1 MTTPSEP
8 TAEEREAQLSQ
19 LRKRMAK
26 AARRKDMDRYA
37 ELKSEH
43 DRLKDDHVMASHQEM
58 KAAMR
63 ARGAARVAAGLLKV
77 PEPQYGEVLHA
88 LLGDPCAEDMKRF
101 AGAEMAKLRARV
113 HPGGTPPP
121 VARTESMKASGS
133 TPPAAP
139 SRTPAQPV
147 QPDDGGRALVAARL
161 RTARARLKDAK
172 RHGDQQYA
180 IKLRAMVAGLE
191 ADAAQVDRPPFSA
204 ADRPGTLR
212 CGHQLAARCACPR
225 RSSARGQR

>member
-63 ARGAARVAAGLLKV
+63 ARGAAR
-77 PEPQYGEVLHA
+77 
-88 LLGDPCAEDMKRF
+88 EDR
-101 AGAEMAKLRARV
+101 
-113 HPGGTPPP
+113 
-121 VARTESMKASGS
+121 
-133 TPPAAP
+133 PAP
-139 SRTPAQPV
+139 
-147 QPDDGGRALVAARL
+147 ARL
-161 RTARARLKDAK
+161 SEAERWRRAIRGRYGSGMTAT
-172 RHGDQQYA
+172 
-180 IKLRAMVAGLE
+180 IW
-191 ADAAQVDRPPFSA
+191 
-204 ADRPGTLR
+204 RPGR
-212 CGHQLAARCACPR
+212 
-225 RSSARGQR
+225 